1 MIVVDASA
9 ALELLLRAAT
19 HERLVERLL
28 GTGELLV
35 APHLLDLEV
44 AQVLRRFVAG
54 GELSEK
60 RAGEALEDWS
70 MLRIIR
76 YPHEAFLRRV
86 WQLRH
91 NLTAYDGIYVALAES
106 LDCPLVTCDGP
117 LAATPGHRATIELF
131 ARR

>member
-9 ALELLLRAAT
+9 ALELLLRPVT

-28 GTGELLV
+28 GKGELLV

-44 AQVLRRFVAG
+44 VQVLRRFAAS
-54 GELSEK
+54 GELSEQ

-70 MLRIIR
+70 MLRITR
-76 YPHEAFLRRV
+76 YSHETFLHRV

-106 LDCPLVTCDGP
+106 LDCPLVTRDGP
-117 LAATPGHRATIELF
+117 LAAAPGHRATIELF
-131 ARR
+131 AD

>member
-9 ALELLLRAAT
+9 ALELLLRPAT

-44 AQVLRRFVAG
+44 VQVLRRFAAS
-54 GELSEK
+54 GELSEQ
-60 RAGEALEDWS
+60 RADEALEDWL
-70 MLRIIR
+70 MLRITR
-76 YPHEAFLRRV
+76 YPHETFLRRV

-117 LAATPGHRATIELF
+117 LAAAPGHRATIELF
-131 ARR
+131 AN

>member
-9 ALELLLRAAT
+9 ALKLLLRPAT

-44 AQVLRRFVAG
+44 VQVLRRFAAS
-54 GELSEK
+54 GELSEQ
-60 RAGEALEDWS
+60 RADEALEDWS
-70 MLRIIR
+70 MLRITR
-76 YPHEAFLRRV
+76 YPHETFLRRV

-91 NLTAYDGIYVALAES
+91 NLTAHDGIYVALAES

-117 LAATPGHRATIELF
+117 LAAAPGHRATIELF
-131 ARR
+131 AN

>member
-9 ALELLLRAAT
+9 ALELLLRPAT

-28 GTGELLV
+28 GTGELLG

-44 AQVLRRFVAG
+44 VQVLRRFAAS
-54 GELSEK
+54 GELSEQ

-70 MLRIIR
+70 MLRITR
-76 YPHEAFLRRV
+76 YPHDTFLDRV

-91 NLTAYDGIYVALAES
+91 NLTASDGIYVALAES

-117 LAATPGHRATIELF
+117 LAAAPGHRAAIELF
-131 ARR
+131 AD

>member
-9 ALELLLRAAT
+9 ALELLLRPVT

-44 AQVLRRFVAG
+44 VQVLRRFAAS
-54 GELSEK
+54 GELSEQ

-70 MLRIIR
+70 MLRITR
-76 YPHEAFLRRV
+76 YSHETFLHRV

-117 LAATPGHRATIELF
+117 LAAAPGHRATIELF
-131 ARR
+131 AD

>member
-9 ALELLLRAAT
+9 ALELLLRPAT

-28 GTGELLV
+28 GKGELLV

-44 AQVLRRFVAG
+44 VQVLRRFAAS
-54 GELSEK
+54 GELSEQ
-60 RAGEALEDWS
+60 RAGEAIEDWS
-70 MLRIIR
+70 MLRITR
-76 YPHEAFLRRV
+76 YSHETFLHRV

-117 LAATPGHRATIELF
+117 LAAAPGHRAIIELF
-131 ARR
+131 AD